1 MILVH
6 RVLGSERIHRP
17 WCRAKPDAASSRNA
31 DRTNILRVSADL
43 PRAPPTSLSPFRPLS
58 MPGRRRGLGGFGLLR
73 PHRLFRPYVCT
84 LPGTQILQLPTLV
97 YNKASEVQRAAR
109 IQTNEKIQKIL
120 WGGKSNTRPAC
131 NHSSTHHTM
140 GLIGMP
146 PPFLDGG
153 RPAVM
158 CAGVREGFRSSPCSL
173 GVEGLGV
180 EGFRPAPRSLGV
192 PKLYRK
198 TEPNIDGQ

>member
-1 MILVH
+1 MFS
-6 RVLGSERIHRP
+6 VLN
-17 WCRAKPDAASSRNA
+17 AFAAHDVVQNP
-31 DRTNILRVSADL
+31 TPLRVVTLTEQIFCVFQLIFHERLLQACPPSGRYRCLIVAAGLVGSDCSVRTVPSGHMYAHYREDL
-43 PRAPPTSLSPFRPLS
+43 
-58 MPGRRRGLGGFGLLR
+58 
-73 PHRLFRPYVCT
+73 
-84 LPGTQILQLPTLV
+84 QILQLPNLV